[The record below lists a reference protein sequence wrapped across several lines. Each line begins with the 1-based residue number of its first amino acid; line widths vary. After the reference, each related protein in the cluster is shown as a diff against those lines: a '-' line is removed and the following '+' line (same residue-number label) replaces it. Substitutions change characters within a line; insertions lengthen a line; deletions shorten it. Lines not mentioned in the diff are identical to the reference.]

1 MNRLTPT
8 QRKILRRLP
17 ATPDQLAQALYGRAT
32 ASEHRPELVEG
43 GNLVYVH
50 VALLRRRLNGTA
62 RITSRP
68 LSAGRQAAPSVHDRQ
83 SGDDGY
89 AGRIIYELKY

>member
-1 MNRLTPT
+1 MPHLTPT
-8 QRKILRRLP
+8 QKHILQLLP
-17 ATPDQLAQALYGRAT
+17 ATPGEIAQALYGRAT
-32 ASEHRPELVEG
+32 ASERS
-43 GNLVYVH
+43 LVYVH
-50 VALLRRRLNGTA
+50 IALLRRRLQCVA

-68 LSAGRQAAPSVHDRQ
+68 ISAGRQEAPIAHDRQ